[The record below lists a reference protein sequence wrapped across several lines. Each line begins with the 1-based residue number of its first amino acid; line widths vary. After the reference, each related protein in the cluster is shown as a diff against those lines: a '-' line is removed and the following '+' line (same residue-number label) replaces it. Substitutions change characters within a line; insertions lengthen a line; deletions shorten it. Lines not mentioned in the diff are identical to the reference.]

1 MRSRHPG
8 GAQCLMADGSAKF
21 LKQTTDI
28 KIVAALCTRAG
39 RETIGD
45 NQY

>member
-1 MRSRHPG
+1 
-8 GAQCLMADGSAKF
+8 MADGSAKF
-21 LKQTTDI
+21 LKQTTDV